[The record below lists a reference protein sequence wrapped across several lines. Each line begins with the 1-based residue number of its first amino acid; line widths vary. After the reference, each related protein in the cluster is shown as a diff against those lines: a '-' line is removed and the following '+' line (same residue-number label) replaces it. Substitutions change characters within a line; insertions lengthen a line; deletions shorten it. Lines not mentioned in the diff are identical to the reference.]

1 MGLFNKKSPLVAA
14 ILPKIC
20 IACNKRVQE
29 DEEFCPNCSP
39 FMKRV
44 SKPTCKACGKSK
56 KRCPTQ
62 RKSMNY
68 DFVCA
73 PFYYRG
79 AIREGLKRFKFENRQ
94 NSADFFAREM
104 VKFLNSEHPNV
115 EFDYITFVPMTKKQ
129 LEERGFNQSKILA
142 EKVAKLLNIECR
154 NDILI
159 KLYDIEPQHNLKA
172 MYRQGNVAGV
182 FDVENKEIVNGKS
195 ILIIDDIKTTGYTL
209 NECAK
214 MLKQYDADTVG
225 CVCAAI
231 VI

>member
-1 MGLFNKKSPLVAA
+1 MGLFNKKSPLISAV
-14 ILPKIC
+14 LPKLC
-20 IACNKRVQE
+20 IACTKRV
-29 DEEFCPNCSP
+29 DEEQAFCSNCSP
-39 FMKRV
+39 FRKRV
-44 SKPTCKACGKSK
+44 SQPTCKACGMSK

-62 RKSMNY
+62 RKSMDY

-79 AIREGLKRFKFENRQ
+79 AIREGLKRFKFEGRR
-94 NSADFFAREM
+94 NSADYFASEM
-104 VKFLNSEHPNV
+104 VSFLKSEHPDA
-115 EFDYITFVPMTKKQ
+115 EFDYITFVPMTKTQ
-129 LEERGFNQSKILA
+129 LDQRGFNQSQLLA

-154 NDILI
+154 NDILV
-159 KLYDIEPQHNLKA
+159 KLYDIEPQHNLSA

-182 FDVENKEIVNGKS
+182 FDVENKDIVRGKN

-209 NECAK
+209 NECSK
-214 MLKQYDADTVG
+214 MLRQYDADMVG